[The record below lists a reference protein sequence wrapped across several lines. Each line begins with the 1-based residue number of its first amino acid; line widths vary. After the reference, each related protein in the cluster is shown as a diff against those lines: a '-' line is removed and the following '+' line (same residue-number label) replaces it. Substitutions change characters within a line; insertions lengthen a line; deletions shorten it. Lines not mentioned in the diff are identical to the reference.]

1 MTARRAKIVC
11 TIGPAS
17 REPHLLRA
25 LAGAGMDVARLNFS
39 HGTHDEHAR
48 VIADLR
54 RLEEDLGRP
63 IAILQDLQ
71 GPKIRIGLIDGESV
85 RLEPGAAFTIT
96 TAPVRGDRHCVSTTY
111 GELPLAVV
119 PGDHI
124 LLSDGLLRL
133 QVLEVAGVEIR
144 CEVIDGG
151 SLRQRAGINLP
162 GAASGAKALTD
173 KDRAD
178 LAFGLEQ
185 GVDFVALSFVRSAA
199 DIDVLR
205 RLICESDGQ
214 VAIIAKL
221 EKPQAL
227 DHLDDILAAADVV
240 MVARGDLG
248 VELSPEAVP
257 FVQKDIIRR
266 AAGKKVPVITATQML
281 ESMTDHPRP
290 TRAEASDVANAILDG
305 TDAVMLSGETAV
317 GKHPVEAVAMM
328 DRIVREAE
336 RHAGANPPQPVPHR
350 RAGDVPTAVP
360 DALARAAC
368 EMAAD
373 VGARAVIAFTES
385 GFTARLVS
393 KFRPATP
400 ILAVTPH
407 LAVARRLALY
417 WGVEPRRSDRAETT
431 DEMLA
436 AVDRALLEEGLVERG
451 DPLAV
456 LAGTPVARTGTTN
469 LLKLHRAGDSTP
481 L

>member
-1 MTARRAKIVC
+1 VTARRAKIVC

-17 REPHLLRA
+17 RRPQQLRA
-25 LAGAGMDVARLNFS
+25 LAEAGMDVARLNFS
-39 HGTHDEHAR
+39 HGTHAEHAG

-54 RLEEDLGRP
+54 RLEDDLGRP

-71 GPKIRIGLIDGESV
+71 GPKIRIGPIEGESI

-96 TAPVRGDRHCVSTTY
+96 TSPVAGDRQCVSTTY
-111 GELPLAVV
+111 AALPRAVE
-119 PGDHI
+119 PGDQI

-133 QVLEVAGVEIR
+133 RVEEVADGEVR
-144 CEVIDGG
+144 CKVLDGG

-162 GAASGAKALTD
+162 GAAVGAEALTG

-199 DIDVLR
+199 DIGVLR
-205 RLICESDGQ
+205 QLIDEAEAD
-214 VAIIAKL
+214 VEIVAKL

-227 DHLDDILAAADVV
+227 DHLDDILDAADVV

-266 AAGKKVPVITATQML
+266 ASLGKVPVITATQML

-305 TDAVMLSGETAV
+305 TDAVMLSGETAA
-317 GKHPVEAVAMM
+317 GHHPVEAVAMM

-336 RHAGANPPQPVPHR
+336 RHAGAGPPH
-350 RAGDVPTAVP
+350 AGSRGGAGHAPVP

-373 VGARAVIAFTES
+373 VGARALIAFTES

-393 KFRPATP
+393 KFRPATA
-400 ILAVTPH
+400 ILAITPH
-407 LAVARRLALY
+407 RAIARRLALY
-417 WGVEPRRSDRAETT
+417 WGVEPRRSGRALTT

-456 LAGTPVARTGTTN
+456 LAGTPVAQAGTTN
-469 LLKLHRAGDSTP
+469 LLKLHRAGDSDSR
-481 L
+481 